1 MGEVERVASLT
12 IEKSGYFARVK
23 EIKAGLWSLWIAP
36 QMEGITEGDL
46 TEYPEYRA
54 PSKEGVLQN
63 IVDFGLG
70 TVIGPKREVFSDLL
84 DDRLRKVK
92 GF

>member
-1 MGEVERVASLT
+1 MGEVERAASLI
-12 IEKSGYFARVK
+12 IEHSGYFARVG

-36 QMEGITEGDL
+36 RMEGVTEGDL

-54 PSKEGVLQN
+54 TSKEGVLQN

-70 TVIGPKREVFSDLL
+70 AISGPKRDVFCDML
-84 DDRLRKVK
+84 DDRIDAVK
-92 GF
+92 RF